1 MHASDLFSYLP
12 TPHRGDYM
20 SKRTTQLELQSG
32 MQGGG
37 GGGGGGCSL
46 LCADLGGGRGISRS
60 GLLSGP
66 PRLPLQGCTRP
77 RLCPLCSRLIVRVSA
92 LPLLAVV
99 LSGTGSLLLLG
110 TRLLPSSYDCN

>member
-12 TPHRGDYM
+12 TPQQGDYV
-20 SKRTTQLELQSG
+20 SKKTTQLGLQTG

-37 GGGGGGCSL
+37 RGRGGGCSL
-46 LCADLGGGRGISRS
+46 LCADLGGGRGIIRR

-66 PRLPLQGCTRP
+66 PRLPFQGCTRP
-77 RLCPLCSRLIVRVSA
+77 RLCSLCSRLIIRVSA

-99 LSGTGSLLLLG
+99 LGGTGSLLLLG